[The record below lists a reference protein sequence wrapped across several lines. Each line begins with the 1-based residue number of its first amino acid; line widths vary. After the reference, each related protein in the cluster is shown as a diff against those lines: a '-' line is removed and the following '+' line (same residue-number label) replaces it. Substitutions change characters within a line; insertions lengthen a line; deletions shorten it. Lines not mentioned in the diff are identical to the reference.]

1 MVTPSNQV
9 YCYHFNAVGSTIAM
23 TDQTQTVQNAYS
35 YDPYGNIVNQSE
47 AVPQSFKYVGLYGVM
62 TEQNGFYYMRARY
75 YDPQVGRFVSEDPI
89 GFAGGDVNLMAYV
102 DTVGKPLN
110 ETNLYLYTGDNPIN
124 RIDPSGYG
132 WFGTLW
138 SFGNNA
144 LSLSGNWSYYLGVA
158 GGAGGTVAGGV
169 PGGIAGAYV
178 GSQVGSLLDNP
189 GAGQLNY
196 NEPSYPVIRPL
207 YTEPVYKQGPCK

>member
-1 MVTPSNQV
+1 MQGVRFGIDTKQKRKAEKRGKRMRKSSLSPFSP
-9 YCYHFNAVGSTIAM
+9 I
-23 TDQTQTVQNAYS
+23 
-35 YDPYGNIVNQSE
+35 IQSE
-47 AVPQSFKYVGLYGVM
+47 AVPQSFKYVGQYGVM

-132 WFGTLW
+132 WF
-138 SFGNNA
+138 
-144 LSLSGNWSYYLGVA
+144 
-158 GGAGGTVAGGV
+158 
-169 PGGIAGAYV
+169 
-178 GSQVGSLLDNP
+178 
-189 GAGQLNY
+189 
-196 NEPSYPVIRPL
+196 
-207 YTEPVYKQGPCK
+207 